1 MGYPMHYNNTQEIWD
16 EMRKLSPKFT
26 GATYEKID
34 ALGGV
39 QWPCYDESMDDK
51 GTMFLHEGGHFATE
65 DGRGILLFTD
75 YEPVKEEVD
84 EEYPMSFCTVREVGH
99 YSARTMT
106 GNCRMLAKLEDE
118 PGWVAMNPK
127 DCEELGVAQGD
138 LVRVRSRRGSLIT
151 RCLPTERV
159 KPGSTYMTYQ
169 WWIGACN
176 ELTNTALDPKSK
188 TPEYKYCAC
197 RVEKLDDQAEAEA
210 YVQTQYALIRSK
222 MGIEKAGANV

>member
-65 DGRGILLFTD
+65 DGRGNLLFTD

-106 GNCRMLAKLEDE
+106 GNCRMLAKLED
-118 PGWVAMNPK
+118 
-127 DCEELGVAQGD
+127 
-138 LVRVRSRRGSLIT
+138 
-151 RCLPTERV
+151 
-159 KPGSTYMTYQ
+159 
-169 WWIGACN
+169 
-176 ELTNTALDPKSK
+176 
-188 TPEYKYCAC
+188 
-197 RVEKLDDQAEAEA
+197 
-210 YVQTQYALIRSK
+210 
-222 MGIEKAGANV
+222 